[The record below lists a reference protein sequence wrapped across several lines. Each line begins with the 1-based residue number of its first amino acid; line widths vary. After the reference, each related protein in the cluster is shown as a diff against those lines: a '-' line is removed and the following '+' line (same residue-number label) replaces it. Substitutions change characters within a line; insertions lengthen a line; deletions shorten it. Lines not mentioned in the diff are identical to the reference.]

1 MIANKSEIFALISVR
16 FATIRVQKG
25 FSDTGIDRIDPGK
38 RGLTL
43 IELLITTAVLSILIF
58 TIGYAF
64 MIGLRLW
71 NTGYDRSD
79 IRTELSQALQLV
91 SKNLR
96 QAKSIDELTAGSI
109 TFTADLGDGEDT
121 YRIYMYNSAD
131 SEPNPP
137 YTQNTYELRW
147 AKTTV
152 TYGSGAVLIGDVKK
166 PNPPSS
172 KPFAQN
178 GNVITLDFVVER
190 GDQTVAMRTNVRP
203 RSL

>member
-1 MIANKSEIFALISVR
+1 MI
-16 FATIRVQKG
+16 
-25 FSDTGIDRIDPGK
+25 IDRIDSRK

-43 IELLITTAVLSILIF
+43 VELLVTTAVLSILVL
-58 TIGYAF
+58 TVGYTF
-64 MIGLRLW
+64 IVGLKLW
-71 NTGYDRSD
+71 DEGYDRSD
-79 IRTELSQALQLV
+79 IRTDLSQSLELI
-91 SKNLR
+91 SKQLR

-109 TFTADLGDGEDT
+109 TFTADLGDGDDT
-121 YRIYMYNSAD
+121 YRVYMYNASD

-152 TYGSGAVLIGDVKK
+152 TYGSGIVLVGELDK

-172 KPFAQN
+172 KPFSQS
-178 GNVITLDFVVER
+178 GNVITLDFIVER
-190 GDQTVAMRTNVRP
+190 GDQSVAMRTNVRP